1 MAGENLDES
10 NATTIREDGEG
21 GSQLPDVIKLAKENA
36 KLRLQL
42 ALKADEYRKRVFFGL
57 YAPTKDGEYHEPIF
71 PIVHALWVDGDDGA
85 IFGTYLRMRLLE
97 DLVAADDGTIETQA
111 WMDGVKEKEVTY
123 GQFVKGTTTTSD
135 EVLAYLDNVAQYR
148 LTEAVLI
155 VDSYVNG
162 NLEGLRNSSGL
173 AEVTVV
179 PASE

>member
-1 MAGENLDES
+1 MVGENLDES
-10 NATTIREDGEG
+10 NVTTVRG
-21 GSQLPDVIKLAKENA
+21 GSESVVQLPEVINLAKDNV

-42 ALKADEYRKRVFFGL
+42 ALKADEYRKRVFFGP
-57 YAPTKDGEYHEPIF
+57 YAPTKDGEYPEPIF
-71 PIVHALWVDGDDGA
+71 PIVHALGVDGDDGA

-97 DLVAADDGTIETQA
+97 DLVAADEGTIVTQD

-123 GQFVKGTTTTSD
+123 GQFVKSKPTRSD
-135 EVLAYLDNVAQYR
+135 DMLAYLYEVANYR

-155 VDSYVNG
+155 VDSYVKG

-173 AEVTVV
+173 PEVTVV